1 MDEMIPVVILAG
13 GLGTRL
19 EEETVNKPKP
29 MVRIGG
35 YPILAHIMSMY
46 TKENFGNFYVSGG
59 YRVEIIRRYFSDFE
73 SNHYNLDIHFLKDEN
88 RVGTTRLDTQQHKLD
103 LFKKNWTVK
112 VIDTGIESTTAGR
125 IYNLREYL
133 ERHQYFLCTYGD
145 GLSSLNV
152 GEVFASH
159 KRSAKLATVVAVHP
173 PSRYGELEIS
183 KNGLVN
189 NFSEK
194 PISKAYINGGFLCFN
209 REVLDLI
216 DPGVSLE
223 DGLLKELTTLGQ
235 LNAHIHDGYW
245 QNMDTI
251 REMKILENEFK
262 SMNAPWI

>member
-1 MDEMIPVVILAG
+1 MNEMIPVVILAG

-46 TKENFGNFYVSGG
+46 TKVDFGNFYVSGG
-59 YRVEIIRRYFSDFE
+59 YKVEIIREYFSAFE
-73 SNHYNLDIHFLKDEN
+73 SNHYNLEFQFSNDANI
-88 RVGTTRLDTQQHKLD
+88 VGATRLNSQRHSLD

-133 ERHQYFLCTYGD
+133 EQHQYFLCTYGD

-152 GEVFASH
+152 DEVFASH

-183 KNGLVN
+183 ENGLVN
-189 NFSEK
+189 RFSEK
-194 PISKAYINGGFLCFN
+194 PISKAYINGGFFCFN
-209 REVLDLI
+209 REVLGLI
-216 DPGVSLE
+216 DPSISLE

-251 REMKILENEFK
+251 REMKILENEFN
-262 SMNAPWI
+262 SMHAPWI